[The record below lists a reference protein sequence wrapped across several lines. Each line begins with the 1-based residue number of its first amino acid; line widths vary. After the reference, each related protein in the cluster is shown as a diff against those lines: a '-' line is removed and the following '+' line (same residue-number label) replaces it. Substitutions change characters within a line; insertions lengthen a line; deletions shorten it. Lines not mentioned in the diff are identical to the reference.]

1 MRNPGYEGQ
10 QLSAGQLAAL
20 RLSAAGF
27 TSKQIAGQLDTTEQ
41 GIHLRLKEA
50 MVRLG
55 AETRTHAVVIALRR
69 HIITFDEVEAARRPA
84 RRSGAARGAQEPA
97 CGARGVRCAAR
108 PPQGRTEPRGEAA
121 A

>member
-1 MRNPGYEGQ
+1 M
-10 QLSAGQLAAL
+10 AAL

-27 TSKQIAGQLDTTEQ
+27 TSREIASRLDSTEQ

-55 AETRTHAVVIALRR
+55 AQTRTHAVVIALRR
-69 HIITFDEVEAARRPA
+69 RVITFDEVEAARRPIA
-84 RRSGAARGAQEPA
+84 APGGRRSAQEPA
-97 CGARGVRCAAR
+97 RAVPVGRGTPRASSGRTAAR
-108 PPQGRTEPRGEAA
+108 REAA

>member
-1 MRNPGYEGQ
+1 MRSPGYEGK
-10 QLSAGQLAAL
+10 QLSPGQIAAL

-27 TSKQIAGQLDTTEQ
+27 TSREIASRLDSTEQ

-55 AETRTHAVVIALRR
+55 AQTRTHAVVIALRR
-69 HIITFDEVEAARRPA
+69 CVITFDEVEAARRPA
-84 RRSGAARGAQEPA
+84 VAPGGRRSAQESTGAHRDVRGAARGS
-97 CGARGVRCAAR
+97 GGRVAA
-108 PPQGRTEPRGEAA
+108 RGEAA